1 MAKTVGFEV
10 ELSCERAGS
19 SGIIPKAFR
28 ELKFNNIETSYIKE
42 YITPPILVEDWKRIL
57 MLAKNVY
64 YSTLFEF
71 DISNKRGAITVRGES
86 LHCHI
91 PFDEVE
97 GMEAGAIALARNLI
111 PLMGRAFEFRDT
123 ISDRAWIE
131 YDLTY
136 DSKYSWITVN
146 SQTANKPPT
155 LEIRINESLLGGW
168 FVGLALLE
176 LEDLPISLAVPCTFW
191 ELEETE
197 FGFDVVFQDFEGFI
211 DYLRDVCKELEK
223 KYQHNQVVWYFL
235 NRLPKIVATEKKG
248 WERRM
253 LDILFGVKDRE
264 FQSLLKS
271 FEKKNYKV
279 LNGWF
284 PKSFGYYITF

>member
-64 YSTLFEF
+64 YSSLFEF

-97 GMEAGAIALARNLI
+97 GIEAGAIALARNLI
-111 PLMGRAFEFRDT
+111 PLMGRAFEFRST
-123 ISDRAWIE
+123 IRDRAWLDTE
-131 YDLTY
+131 LSY
-136 DSKYSWITVN
+136 DSKYNWITVN
-146 SQTANKPPT
+146 TRTTTKPTT
-155 LEIRINESLLGGW
+155 LELRINESLLGGW
-168 FVGLALLE
+168 FVALVL
-176 LEDLPISLAVPCTFW
+176 LNAEDLPLSLQGSYDFW
-191 ELEETE
+191 KLEEEET
-197 FGFDVVFQDFEGFI
+197 FFDVRFSDFQAFTE
-211 DYLRDVCKELEK
+211 YLRDIAKELER
-223 KYQHNQVVWYFL
+223 KYQHNEVVWYFL
-235 NRLPKIVATEKKG
+235 NRLPEMVAREGKG

-253 LDILFGVKDRE
+253 LDILFKVKDRK

-271 FEKKNYKV
+271 FDKKNYKV